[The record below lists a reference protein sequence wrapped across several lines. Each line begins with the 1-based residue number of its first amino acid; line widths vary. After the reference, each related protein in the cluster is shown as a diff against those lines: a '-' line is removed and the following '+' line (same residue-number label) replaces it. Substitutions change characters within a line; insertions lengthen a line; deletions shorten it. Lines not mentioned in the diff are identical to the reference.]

1 MTTSML
7 LFTLRN
13 VEVVKEI
20 VLFVFSQFTF
30 LSISGL
36 NLYPDVLKLLDI
48 VDHWDHYVLI
58 E

>member
-1 MTTSML
+1 ML

-36 NLYPDVLKLLDI
+36 NLYPHVLKLLVI